1 MIYGQANRMGG
12 EYDTVVELVNRYN
25 NGELDISRK
34 EANQLAR
41 KASQYGLEFNVESRP
56 ISKGLFDL
64 VDTAA
69 FGMVP
74 NEWRPESAGQDYYGE
89 SGIDKFAGGVGSI
102 GGLLTGIG
110 GAIKYGPK
118 AIAYG
123 VGAARDSSL
132 GAASMSAGKNI
143 GKAVA
148 NMKENIQIQKAQQ
161 YAQNLYNKGQ
171 NVNPFNV
178 FPGGDVGF

>member
-12 EYDTVVELVNRYN
+12 EYDTVSELVNRYN

-34 EANQLAR
+34 EADQLAK
-41 KASQYGLEFNVESRP
+41 KASQYGLEFDVESRP
-56 ISKGLFDL
+56 ISKGLFDF

-74 NEWRPESAGQDYYGE
+74 NTWRPESAGQDYYGE

-102 GGLLTGIG
+102 GGLVTGIG
-110 GAIKYGPK
+110 GALKYGPG
-118 AIAYG
+118 AIGYG
-123 VGAARDSSL
+123 
-132 GAASMSAGKNI
+132 ASKVSGSNL

-148 NMKENIQIQKAQQ
+148 NMKESMQVQKAQQ

-171 NVNPFNV
+171 NINPFNV